1 MLFRIINN
9 TIEDFLYWLTAL
21 TAFFFFV
28 VVIAGVLSRYVFL
41 TPITWSIELGR
52 LLFLWS
58 CFLAAAIT
66 YRKKAHIAISL
77 ITDKL
82 PIKLQRWLEII
93 RQLLVIAF
101 MGLITI
107 AAIQTISLLWFS
119 GLPVLQISQAWL
131 YIPVPIAATSIL
143 LFSLEELSIILLKN
157 QSN

>member
-1 MLFRIINN
+1 MFFKIINK
-9 TIEDFLYWLTAL
+9 TIEDFLYWLTAIS
-21 TAFFFFV
+21 AFLFFV

-82 PIKLQRWLEII
+82 PIKWQRTLDIL
-93 RQLLVIAF
+93 RQILVIAF
-101 MGLITI
+101 MGLITT

-131 YIPVPIAATSIL
+131 YVPVPIAAISIL
-143 LFSLEELSIILLKN
+143 LFSLEDLFIVLLKN
-157 QSN
+157 RLD